1 MIHLK
6 HIEQYRREFPDA
18 IPEALMGPVRD
29 KAAETDGIIGTGEL
43 GTLLGDHQTAGTI
56 AHLVATGS
64 DWVCLEPE
72 VPLLM
77 E

>member
-1 MIHLK
+1 MIHLQ

-18 IPEALMGPVRD
+18 IPELLMGSVRD
-29 KAAETDGIIGTGEL
+29 KAAETNGIIGVGDL

-64 DWVCLEPE
+64 DWVCLQPE
-72 VPLLM
+72 VPELV